1 MQTAFTLDP
10 EMKIADRIYKT
21 RIQGLFFI
29 AHAKNLDGRGFFSE
43 IALLDDLQPYL
54 PKPFIPRQINLSHSE
69 SRVARGFH
77 TENWNKLITIITGTV
92 FCAVCDPFPQSPTY
106 ADVVTFTLG
115 PDSLPS
121 GSIFLSKGL
130 GNSYCVVSGP
140 CDYLYCVDELYRQRD
155 KQGDRAIS
163 LFDPT
168 LNVTWPIAP
177 ESMILSARDQNAR
190 NLNG

>member
-1 MQTAFTLDP
+1 MQTAFTLEP
-10 EMKIADRIYKT
+10 ELQLSDRIYKT

-29 AHAKNLDGRGFFSE
+29 SHAKNVDGRGFFSE

-54 PKPFIPRQINLSHSE
+54 PQPFIPRQINLARSE
-69 SRVARGFH
+69 THVARGFH
-77 TENWNKLITIITGTV
+77 TENWNKLVTIITGTL
-92 FCAVCDPFPQSPTY
+92 FCADCARFPQSPTY

-121 GSIFLSKGL
+121 GSIFISKGL

-140 CDYLYCVDELYRQRD
+140 CDYLYCVDQLYRNRD

-163 LFDPT
+163 LFDST
-168 LNVTWPIAP
+168 LNVNWPIGR
-177 ESMILSARDQNAR
+177 ESMILSARDQNA
-190 NLNG
+190 LPLSG